1 MKRLLPFLLAAVV
14 APAVSAEA
22 RADGTLG
29 LSMGYDNRKIT
40 REECARKAVEAM
52 AEKHKF
58 PFAEVTEDGNARG
71 WNDKTNVLVMSFPMP
86 DPERVFVVVVAA
98 GMEAAETERVR
109 VAVISPDEARLT
121 RRIDPEAHD
130 HYLRGRSSWN
140 TRTPEGVA
148 TALDFFNRGVGPA
161 HQHSLRVK
169 VDDRYVAST
178 RELIAASLGPEKE
191 EEARDALLVLRNSV
205 PTRFI
210 PGGEAQFVFRIA
222 KTPENAAFWEQ
233 LEATQSR
240 WEVDY
245 CYCSVFDECWQVPG
259 KWQEPV
265 PAQVCRRDDPNE
277 FTP

>member
-1 MKRLLPFLLAAVV
+1 MEGPEIHHPHARHGGLPRWLELGIAVTALITSISSIV
-14 APAVSAEA
+14 IAVHHGQIMEK
-22 RADGTLG
+22 L
-29 LSMGYDNRKIT
+29 
-40 REECARKAVEAM
+40 VEA
-52 AEKHKF
+52 
-58 PFAEVTEDGNARG
+58 N
-71 WNDKTNVLVMSFPMP
+71 SFPYLQGGFSDATP
-86 DPERVFVVVVAA
+86 GGER
-98 GMEAAETERVR
+98 EL
-109 VAVISPDEARLT
+109 S
-121 RRIDPEAHD
+121 
-130 HYLRGRSSWN
+130 
-140 TRTPEGVA
+140 
-148 TALDFFNRGVGPA
+148 LDFFNRGVGPA

-191 EEARDALLVLRNSV
+191 EEARNAMLVLRNSV

-210 PGGEAQFVFRIA
+210 PGGESQFVFRIA